1 MILAL
6 TRRRL
11 LALAGASTLAVAA
24 ARAALAEGI
33 DPASAGPT
41 FANRTPM
48 RIGAAALRVR
58 DLDTVADFYRDVI
71 GLSVLER
78 TATLARLGAG
88 GVTLLV
94 LERKPEAAIEAR
106 EAAGLYHT
114 AFLMPTR
121 KDLARWLVH
130 VAVNRVPL
138 TGFADHLVSEAV
150 YLDDPE
156 GNGIE
161 VYADR
166 SPVTWKW
173 ESDGVAMATDPL
185 NVDDLLTLADIRRD
199 DYAAAPDGMRIGH
212 VHLKVGDVDKADAFY
227 RGLIGLDATRRFSGA
242 SFLSSG
248 KYHHH
253 MGLNMWQSA
262 GAGMRDMSETGLA
275 WFSIEVEGDFAAH
288 EERLAKAG
296 VPAVSVTGGIET
308 GDPWGTRV
316 RLVRV

>member
-1 MILAL
+1 MDAANPSA
-6 TRRRL
+6 TPTS
-11 LALAGASTLAVAA
+11 AS
-24 ARAALAEGI
+24 
-33 DPASAGPT
+33 
-41 FANRTPM
+41 RTPL
-48 RIGAAALRVR
+48 RIGGIGLIAR
-58 DLDTVADFYRDVI
+58 DLDLLTSFYRDLL
-71 GLSVLER
+71 GLTVQER
-78 TATLARLGAG
+78 TDRVARLGTG
-88 GVTLLV
+88 GVTLI
-94 LERKPEAAIEAR
+94 EIEHRPDAKPDDQST
-106 EAAGLYHT
+106 AGLYHT

-130 VAVNRVPL
+130 VAVGRVPL

-173 ESDGVAMATDPL
+173 QADGVAMATDPL
-185 NVDDLLTLADIRRD
+185 NVDDLLTLADLRRD
-199 DYAAAPDGMRIGH
+199 DYAGAPDGMRIGH
-212 VHLKVGDVDKADAFY
+212 VHLKVGDIAKADAFY
-227 RGLIGLDATRRFSGA
+227 RELIGLETTRRFDSA

-253 MGLNMWQSA
+253 MGLNTWQSA
-262 GAGMRDMSETGLA
+262 GAGVRDMSETGLA
-275 WFSIEVEGDFAAH
+275 WFSIEVEGDFAGH

-296 VPAVSVTGGIET
+296 VPVASVAGGIET

>member
-1 MILAL
+1 MTVHL

-33 DPASAGPT
+33 DPASAAPT

-48 RIGAAALRVR
+48 RIGAASLRVR
-58 DLDTVADFYRDVI
+58 DLDAVADFYRDVI
-71 GLSVLER
+71 GLRVMER
-78 TATLARLGAG
+78 TAETARLGAG

-130 VAVNRVPL
+130 VAVGRVPL

-173 ESDGVAMATDPL
+173 QSDGVAMATDPL
-185 NVDDLLTLADIRRD
+185 DVDDLLTLADIRRD
-199 DYAAAPDGMRIGH
+199 DYAGAPDGMRIGH
-212 VHLKVGDVDKADAFY
+212 VHLKVGDIAKADAFY
-227 RGLIGLDATRRFSGA
+227 RELIGLETTRRFDSA

-253 MGLNMWQSA
+253 MGLNTWQSA
-262 GAGMRDMSETGLA
+262 GAGVRDMSETGLA
-275 WFSIEVEGDFAAH
+275 WFSIEVAGDFAAH
-288 EERLAKAG
+288 EERLAKAE
-296 VPAVSVTGGIET
+296 VPVASVTGGIET